1 MREERQGAAE
11 HAWDEAIVDLLERAK
26 MAQPDQLV
34 GEVNAATRRL
44 GVEITVYLID
54 HEQEQLWPLPERG
67 KPTPP
72 PLAVEGTAAG
82 RAFTGI
88 ETQSAVDQVMYRLW
102 VPMVDGSERLG
113 VADVVAHRPP
123 ADPEAFRRSCETLMG
138 LVGHLITV
146 KFPYGD
152 RLHVVRRTQAM
163 SAGSELILQ
172 MLPPL
177 TFSCHRLVV
186 SAVLE
191 PSYDIGGDAYDYAVD
206 DQIARL
212 MVLDAM
218 GRGLSAGLTSAAAL
232 SAIRAAR
239 RNRESLVDMARA
251 ADDAL
256 IEQFP
261 DVRFVTG
268 VLAEIDMDAGLLRY
282 LNAGHPAPML
292 IRDGRVAGM
301 LTGGR
306 RMPLGV
312 RDDAAQAEQID
323 LEVGDRLLL
332 YTDGVTEA
340 RSRGGDDRFG
350 VSRLVDLAE
359 RCMAAELP
367 APETLRRLA
376 RTIIAHQAG
385 RPVDDATLLLVE
397 WSREAAERT
406 RP

>member
-1 MREERQGAAE
+1 M
-11 HAWDEAIVDLLERAK
+11 AWDEAIVELLERAK
-26 MAQPDQLV
+26 MAQPDQLA
-34 GEVNAATRRL
+34 EVLNAATRRL

-54 HEQEQLWPLPERG
+54 HEQEHLRPLPERG

-72 PLAVEGTAAG
+72 PLDVEGTAAG

-88 ETQSAVDQVMYRLW
+88 RTESAVDPVTYRLW
-102 VPMVDGSERLG
+102 VPMIDGSERLG
-113 VADVVAHRPP
+113 VADVMALRRP
-123 ADPEAFRRSCETLMG
+123 ADPETFQRSCETLIG
-138 LVGHLITV
+138 LMGHLITV

-152 RLHVVRRTQAM
+152 RLHGVRRTRPMTA
-163 SAGSELILQ
+163 ASELVLQ
-172 MLPPL
+172 LLPPL

-206 DQIARL
+206 DQVARI

-239 RNRESLVDMARA
+239 RNREGLVDMARA
-251 ADDAL
+251 ADTAL
-256 IEQFP
+256 TNQFP
-261 DVRFVTG
+261 DLRFVTG
-268 VLAEIDMDAGLLRY
+268 VLAELDMDAGRLRY
-282 LNAGHPAPML
+282 LNAGHPPPVL
-292 IRDGRVAGM
+292 IRDGRVVDT

-312 RDDAAQAEQID
+312 RDEAAEAEERS
-323 LEVGDRLLL
+323 LEPGDRLLL

-340 RSRGGDDRFG
+340 RTRGGDDRFG
-350 VSRLVDLAE
+350 VQRLVELTEQCMAE
-359 RCMAAELP
+359 RLP

-376 RTIIAHQAG
+376 RTVIAHQAG
-385 RPVDDATLLLVE
+385 RPVDDATFLLVE
-397 WSREAAERT
+397 WSGEAAERT
-406 RP
+406 QP

>member
-1 MREERQGAAE
+1 MDE
-11 HAWDEAIVDLLERAK
+11 HVANPEQSAWDETIVELLEQARL
-26 MAQPDQLV
+26 AQPDQLAGV
-34 GEVNAATRRL
+34 VNAATRRI
-44 GVEITVYLID
+44 GAEITVYLID

-72 PLAVEGTAAG
+72 PMDIEGGPAG
-82 RAFTGI
+82 RAFTEI
-88 ETQSAVDQVMYRLW
+88 RTQPAVDAVMYRLW
-102 VPMVDGSERLG
+102 VPMIDGSERLG
-113 VADVVAHRPP
+113 VADIVALRRPT
-123 ADPEAFRRSCETLMG
+123 DPEAFRRSCETLVG
-138 LVGHLITV
+138 LIGHLVTV

-152 RLHVVRRTQAM
+152 GLHVVRRTRPM
-163 SAGSELILQ
+163 SPASELVLQ

-177 TFSCHRLVV
+177 TFSCHRLVI

-191 PSYDIGGDAYDYAVD
+191 PSYDVGGDAYDYAVD
-206 DQIARL
+206 NELARM

-232 SAIRAAR
+232 AAIRAAR
-239 RNRESLVDMARA
+239 RNRESLAAMARA
-251 ADDAL
+251 ADAAL
-256 IEQFP
+256 AEQFP

-268 VLAEIDMDAGLLRY
+268 VLAELDMDAGRLRY
-282 LNAGHPAPML
+282 LNAGHPPPVL

-312 RDDAAQAEQID
+312 RDDAAEVGEER

-340 RSRGGDDRFG
+340 RLPGGDDRFG
-350 VSRLVDLAE
+350 VDRLVELTE
-359 RCMAAELP
+359 RCMAERLP

-376 RTIIAHQAG
+376 RSVIAHQAG
-385 RPVDDATLLLVE
+385 RPVDDATFLLVE
-397 WSREAAERT
+397 WSGEAAERT
-406 RP
+406 QP

>member
-1 MREERQGAAE
+1 MDRRDADQP
-11 HAWDEAIVDLLERAK
+11 AWDEAIVDLLERAK
-26 MAQPDQLV
+26 MAQPDQLA
-34 GEVNAATRRL
+34 GELNAATRRL
-44 GVEITVYLID
+44 GVEITVYLVD
-54 HEQEQLWPLPERG
+54 HEQEELWPLPERG

-72 PLAVEGTAAG
+72 PLAVEGTRAG
-82 RAFTGI
+82 RAFTDI
-88 ETQSAVDQVMYRLW
+88 RTRSAVDQMTYRLW

-113 VADVVAHRPP
+113 VADVMAQRRP
-123 ADPEAFRRSCETLMG
+123 ADPEAFRRNCETLMG
-138 LVGHLITV
+138 LVGHLLTV

-152 RLHVVRRTQAM
+152 RLHVVRRTRPMTPA
-163 SAGSELILQ
+163 SELVLQ

-206 DQIARL
+206 DQLARM

-218 GRGLSAGLTSAAAL
+218 GHGLSAGLTSAATI

-239 RNRESLVDMARA
+239 RNHDDLVAMARA
-251 ADDAL
+251 ADTAL

-268 VLAEIDMDAGLLRY
+268 VLAELDMDAGRLRY
-282 LNAGHPAPML
+282 LNAGHPPPVL
-292 IRDGRVAGM
+292 IRGGKVAGM

-312 RDDAAQAEQID
+312 PDPAAQAAEEG

-332 YTDGVTEA
+332 YTDGVTEG
-340 RSRGGDDRFG
+340 RSRGSDDRFG
-350 VSRLVDLAE
+350 VERLVRFTE
-359 RCMAAELP
+359 RCMAEELS

-376 RTIIAHQAG
+376 RTVIAHQSG
-385 RPVDDATLLLVE
+385 RPVDDATFLLVE

-406 RP
+406 QP

>member
-1 MREERQGAAE
+1 MREDRQG
-11 HAWDEAIVDLLERAK
+11 AWDEAIVDLLERAK
-26 MAQPDQLV
+26 LAQPDQLV

-44 GVEITVYLID
+44 GVEVTVYLID

-72 PLAVEGTAAG
+72 PIAVEGTTAG
-82 RAFTGI
+82 RAFTEI
-88 ETQSAVDQVMYRLW
+88 ETQSAVDPVMYRLW
-102 VPMVDGSERLG
+102 VPMIDGSERLG
-113 VADVVAHRPP
+113 VADVVAHGRPE
-123 ADPEAFRRSCETLMG
+123 DPEGFRRSCETLMG
-138 LVGHLITV
+138 LIGHLVTV

-152 RLHVVRRTQAM
+152 RLHVVRRTRPM
-163 SAGSELILQ
+163 SAASELVLQ

-191 PSYDIGGDAYDYAVD
+191 PTYDVGGDAYDYAVD
-206 DQIARL
+206 DQIARV

-218 GRGLSAGLTSAAAL
+218 GRGLSAGLTSATAL

-239 RNRESLVDMARA
+239 RNRDSLADMARA
-251 ADDAL
+251 ADTAL

-268 VLAEIDMDAGLLRY
+268 VLAELDMDRGRLRY
-282 LNAGHPAPML
+282 LNAGHPPPVL
-292 IRDGRVAGM
+292 IRGGRVIDM

-312 RDDAAQAEQID
+312 RDDAARAAEVD
-323 LEVGDRLLL
+323 LQVGDRLLI

-340 RSRGGDDRFG
+340 RSRGSDDRFG
-350 VSRLVDLAE
+350 VERLVELTE
-359 RCMAAELP
+359 RCLADELP

-376 RTIIAHQAG
+376 RTVIAHQAG

-397 WSREAAERT
+397 WSGEAAGRT
-406 RP
+406 QP

>member
-1 MREERQGAAE
+1 MGEEPDADRT
-11 HAWDEAIVDLLERAK
+11 AWDETIVDLLERAK
-26 MAQPDQLV
+26 MAQPDQLADV
-34 GEVNAATRRL
+34 INAATRRV
-44 GVEITVYLID
+44 GVAITVYLID
-54 HEQEQLWPLPERG
+54 HEQERLWPLPERG
-67 KPTPP
+67 KPAPS
-72 PLAVEGTAAG
+72 PLDVEGTPAG

-88 ETQSAVDQVMYRLW
+88 RTQSMVDPVTYRLW

-113 VADVVAHRPP
+113 VADVMALHRP
-123 ADPEAFRRSCETLMG
+123 ADPEMFRRACETVIG
-138 LVGHLITV
+138 LVGHLVTV

-152 RLHVVRRTQAM
+152 RLHVVRRTRAM
-163 SAGSELILQ
+163 TPAGELVLQ

-206 DQIARL
+206 DHIARM

-232 SAIRAAR
+232 AAIRAAR
-239 RNRESLVDMARA
+239 RNRESLVEMARA
-251 ADDAL
+251 ADTAL
-256 IEQFP
+256 TEQFP
-261 DVRFVTG
+261 DLRFVTG
-268 VLAEIDMDAGLLRY
+268 VLAELDMDAGRLRY
-282 LNAGHPAPML
+282 LNAGHPPPIL
-292 IRDGRVAGM
+292 IRDGRVADM

-312 RDDAAQAEQID
+312 RDDAAEAEERD

-340 RSRGGDDRFG
+340 RARGGDDRFG
-350 VSRLVDLAE
+350 VDRLVELTE
-359 RCMAAELP
+359 RCMAERLP

-376 RTIIAHQAG
+376 RTVIAHQAG
-385 RPVDDATLLLVE
+385 RPVDDATFLLVE

-406 RP
+406 QP